1 MRKRSVRLAAIV
13 AAGITAASFTSL
25 RSDASASPR
34 PHSAPG
40 TCSLGNGVSH
50 VVEITFDNVHFFR
63 DNPNVP
69 SDLELM
75 PHLEHFLEANGTIL
89 SNMHTP
95 LIAHTAEDSL
105 ALYTGLDGDRHGQPL
120 SNSYKSYH
128 PDGTTEPDSSFV
140 YWTSPV
146 YDTATKAP
154 SAFDS
159 SPSMV
164 YSPNVPAAG
173 NPANTITPAPWVP
186 FTRAGCNV
194 GDFSTANMVLE
205 NTPVDINNVF
215 GPTSPEAQQNNADP
229 SSFKDQETADYV
241 GEAIHCAAGNAVC
254 ATATGVKYGQSSP
267 SPTASAD
274 VLPNE
279 PGGYNGYQALFGH
292 KYIAPQLGAGTPNV
306 THNGYEVTDASGNL
320 VDENGQELQEPFI
333 HVPGFTGFSPTA
345 SQTLAMMADMQES
358 GVPVTY
364 GYIADIHER
373 KTGQSGCTT
382 TTATSSGAAI
392 GPGDSCYVQTAA
404 QYDAAF
410 ATFFARLAADG
421 ITPANT
427 EFVITAEE
435 NDHFAGA
442 NAGRATTPTPADC
455 DGVTTPCNYGNGQI
469 GELNANL
476 QGLVAAKGYNGPSF
490 DVEPQGTAVYVAG
503 QPGPADTNVRNLE
516 RASLAATSD
525 IVNPFNGVAN
535 EKVTNYLAGKNEQR
549 VLHIES
555 ADPLRT
561 PTFALFPKP
570 DYFFGASNCTPTCVQ
585 LSPRF
590 AWDHGYYSPDIDIT
604 WAAFAGPHV
613 FRHGVDGPSESDSP
627 AVMNPEGGDL
637 VTTYSDFGTWADETD
652 VRPTLLSLVG
662 LVDDYTPD
670 GRVLTEVVNN
680 ASAPARTTQSLGEC
694 YKQLYASVGTFGTDT
709 LVAETRALGTGNAKH
724 DTRYTSFEARL
735 VNLANKRDALANSIK
750 TTLTDAAF
758 HGIQPSSTT
767 LSTQTKQCKSLVNAA
782 EQLAQ

>member
-1 MRKRSVRLAAIV
+1 MRKRSVRPAAIV
-13 AAGITAASFTSL
+13 AAGIAAASFTSV
-25 RSDASASPR
+25 RSNASASPR
-34 PHSAPG
+34 PRSAPG

-50 VVEITFDNVHFFR
+50 VVELTFDNVHFFR

-69 SDLELM
+69 SDLEQM

-105 ALYTGLDGDRHGQPL
+105 ALYTGLDGDRHGMPL
-120 SNSYKSYH
+120 SNSYKTYH
-128 PDGTTEPDSSFV
+128 PDGTTEADGSFV

-146 YDTATKAP
+146 YDTTTKAP

-164 YSPNVPAAG
+164 YSPSVPAAG

-205 NTPVDINNVF
+205 NTAIDINNVF

-241 GEAIHCAAGNAVC
+241 GEAIHCANGNAVC
-254 ATATGVKYGQSSP
+254 ANATGVKYGQSSP

-279 PGGYNGYQALFGH
+279 PGGYNGDQALFGH
-292 KYIAPQLGAGTPNV
+292 RYIAPQLGAGNANV
-306 THNGYEVTDASGNL
+306 TRNGYEVTDGSGNL
-320 VDENGQELQEPFI
+320 VDENGNEIQEPFI

-345 SQTLAMMADMQES
+345 SQTLAMLADMQES

-364 GYIADIHER
+364 GYIADLHER
-373 KTGQSGCTT
+373 KPGQSGCTT

-392 GPGDSCYVQTAA
+392 GPGDSCYLQTAA

-427 EFVITAEE
+427 EFIISAEE
-435 NDHFAGA
+435 NDHFVGA
-442 NAGRATTPTPADC
+442 NAGRATTPTPASC
-455 DGVTTPCNYGNGQI
+455 DGVTTPCNYGSGQI
-469 GELNANL
+469 GELNGDL
-476 QGLVAAKGYNGPSF
+476 QGLVAAKGYTGPSF

-525 IVNPFNGVAN
+525 IVNPYNGVAN
-535 EKVTNYLAGKNEQR
+535 EKVTNFLAGKNEQR

-561 PTFALFPKP
+561 PTFTLFPKP
-570 DYFFGASNCTPTCVQ
+570 DYFFGASSCTPTCVQ
-585 LSPRF
+585 PASRF

-613 FRHGVDGPSESDSP
+613 LRHGVDGPSESDGP

-680 ASAPARTTQSLGEC
+680 APATAKATQTLGEC

-709 LVAETRALGTGNAKH
+709 LVAETRALGTGTATH
-724 DTRYTSFEARL
+724 DTRYTAFENRL

-758 HGIQPSSTT
+758 HGIQPSSAT
-767 LSTQTKQCKSLVNAA
+767 LSSETKQCTSLVNAA